1 MDSIEMCNEE
11 NCLTYDDFF
20 FFFGINDIWW
30 LEISSNIPIYKRILY
45 AQLTFF
51 FAKEK
56 KMIGGSA
63 VWKILSQQ
71 SEWP

>member
-20 FFFGINDIWW
+20 FFLINDIWW
-30 LEISSNIPIYKRILY
+30 LEISSNILIYKRILY

-56 KMIGGSA
+56 K
-63 VWKILSQQ
+63 W
-71 SEWP
+71 